1 MHWREFSFHLQ
12 QWWFRITFPVGGILG
27 LWGLAKMYEWIM
39 ERTADQEVKRYLQGS
54 LGEEYRPTHGF
65 TVRDAIPRSI
75 SEISIG
81 AKVPEWWLKGCLR
94 RLERNDIVVRDG
106 AGWKIVQR

>member
-1 MHWREFSFHLQ
+1 
-12 QWWFRITFPVGGILG
+12 
-27 LWGLAKMYEWIM
+27 MYEWIM

-54 LGEEYRPTHGF
+54 VGDEYRPIHGF
-65 TVRDAIPRSI
+65 PVRDAIPRSI

-106 AGWKIVQR
+106 AGWKIVQRLRGGFSRSVDNNRLANSDPPQWEGFV